1 MKGTIMQIIVEPLSE
16 ADLPQVVDLWKR
28 TEHLGLTGADGTDAL
43 RRFLRRNEGLSVVAR
58 VAADDRPPQERST
71 IVGAVLVG
79 HDGRRGYLYHLA
91 VDPAARRRGVA
102 ARMVAEARRALST
115 EGIERCHIM
124 VYAENRVGR
133 AIWRRLGW
141 RDRDDISIMTV
152 DIPAP

>member
-1 MKGTIMQIIVEPLSE
+1 MKVVVEPLSE
-16 ADLPQVVDLWKR
+16 ADLTQVVELWER
-28 TEHLGLTGADGTDAL
+28 TEHLGMSSADSPDAL

-58 VAADDRPPQERST
+58 VAASDDQTTAQST

-91 VDPAARRRGVA
+91 VDPAVRRRGVA
-102 ARMVAEARRALST
+102 ARIVAEARRTLAS

-124 VYAENRVGR
+124 VYAENRTGR

-141 RDRDDISIMTV
+141 RDRHDISIMTV
-152 DIPAP
+152 DIPIT